1 MFRAADRL
9 KLQRSYRCYRRRD
22 ERSVRPFTDKAARGL
37 LTYSDANYREPSMA
51 TGVSRSSNSRSAVWI
66 LALSLGAPAYAG
78 TLRVT
83 VVDDHGQ
90 PLGHVAVYALPS
102 KAPAG
107 AASGPNAIMDQAHNA
122 FVPHV
127 LIVQT
132 GTSVL
137 FPNNDVV
144 SHHVYSFSEPKAFEL
159 PLYKGNAHPPIVF
172 DRPGVVVLGCNI
184 HDSMLGYILVV
195 DTPHFAATDAQGML
209 SLDALPAGDY
219 SLHVWTPRL
228 RDNAQPAP
236 RSIEVAADGTQ
247 NVSIKIEGKLQPD
260 FYDRERVSSLP
271 WERY

>member
-1 MFRAADRL
+1 
-9 KLQRSYRCYRRRD
+9 
-22 ERSVRPFTDKAARGL
+22 
-37 LTYSDANYREPSMA
+37 MA
-51 TGVSRSSNSRSAVWI
+51 TGVSRSSKSRGAVWI

-90 PLGHVAVYALPS
+90 PVEHVAVYALPS
-102 KAPAG
+102 KPPATSAP
-107 AASGPNAIMDQAHNA
+107 SAIMDQAHNA
-122 FVPHV
+122 FVPHI

-195 DTPHFAATDAQGML
+195 DTPHFASTDAQGSI
-209 SLDALPAGDY
+209 SLESLAADDY

-228 RDNAQPAP
+228 HPNDMPAAQTI
-236 RSIEVAADGTQ
+236 RVTADSTQ
-247 NVSIKIEGKLQPD
+247 TVSIKLEGKLALD
-260 FYDRERVSSLP
+260 FYDSKRVSSLP

>member
-1 MFRAADRL
+1 
-9 KLQRSYRCYRRRD
+9 
-22 ERSVRPFTDKAARGL
+22 
-37 LTYSDANYREPSMA
+37 MA
-51 TGVSRSSNSRSAVWI
+51 TGVSRSSKSRSAVWI

-90 PLGHVAVYALPS
+90 PVEHVAVYALPS
-102 KAPAG
+102 KPLTGPSSA
-107 AASGPNAIMDQAHNA
+107 PNAIMDQAHNA
-122 FVPHV
+122 FVPHI

-132 GTSVL
+132 GTAVL

-144 SHHVYSFSEPKAFEL
+144 SHHVYSFSEPKTFEL

-172 DRPGVVVLGCNI
+172 DRSGVVVLGCNI

-195 DTPHFAATDAQGML
+195 DTPHFAATDAKGSL
-209 SLDALPAGDY
+209 SLDGLPAGDY
-219 SLHVWTPRL
+219 SLRAWTPRL

-236 RSIEVAADGTQ
+236 QTIEVAADGAQ
-247 NVSIKIEGKLQPD
+247 NVAIKLEGKLQPD
-260 FYDRERVSSLP
+260 FDRERVSSLP